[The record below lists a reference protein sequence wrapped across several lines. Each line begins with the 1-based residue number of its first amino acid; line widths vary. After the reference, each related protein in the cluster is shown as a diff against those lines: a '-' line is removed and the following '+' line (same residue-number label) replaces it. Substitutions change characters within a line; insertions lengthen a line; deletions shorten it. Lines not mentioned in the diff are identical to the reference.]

1 MYFYKNYKT
10 LKKSLTFLFIFAIC
24 NIANAQ
30 YYYKD
35 ILSNK
40 QITTDL
46 NTYKENKVR
55 KISVKSFEDNGLESE
70 GFFCEKKISKNYK
83 SSELFTRSN
92 FSYASIFS
100 ANYDQVGKLLN
111 TYDSSE
117 LSITEIR
124 YSYNDKNQISS
135 VLSSIR
141 SRDEDFEN
149 GITEEHIYNYENNV
163 VANMQKVKNG
173 KDTVVILFT
182 TDENG
187 NITLEKD
194 TKNAS
199 KFYYYY
205 DKKNRLTDIVPETE
219 YTKTLK
225 PDYVFEYNNAN
236 QITQMTSVEEG
247 SSHYFV
253 WKYSYENGL
262 RTKERCFSDERRLM
276 GSITYEYK

>member
-1 MYFYKNYKT
+1 M
-10 LKKSLTFLFIFAIC
+10 KKSLTVLFILASTT
-24 NIANAQ
+24 IANAQ
-30 YYYKD
+30 HYYKD

-40 QITTDL
+40 QITADL
-46 NTYKENKVR
+46 KTYKENKVR
-55 KISVKSFEDNGLESE
+55 KISVKSFEDNGIESE

-92 FSYASIFS
+92 FSNASLFK
-100 ANYDQVGKLLN
+100 ANYDAAGKLLN

-124 YSYNDKNQISS
+124 YSYNENNQIKS

-149 GITEEHIYNYENNV
+149 GITEEHIYNYEKEV
-163 VANMQKVKNG
+163 VTNMQKVKNG
-173 KDTVVILFT
+173 KDTINILFT

-199 KFYYYY
+199 KYYYYY

-219 YTKTLK
+219 FTKTLK
-225 PDYVFEYNNAN
+225 PDYIFEYNNAN

-262 RTKERCFSDERRLM
+262 RQKERCYSDERRLM
-276 GSITYEYK
+276 GSIEYAYK